1 MKLTRRDLALLAPAV
16 AAAQSQTKEPAPKK
30 QAAPKPVLSSKVY
43 KFEDLP
49 VKPNGE
55 NVGRAVFD
63 GKTHAE
69 YPVELHMTELGPGLA
84 PHPPHHHAHEEVLM
98 LRYGQLDVT
107 IQGVTTRATAGSVV
121 YVNSNE
127 EHGWKNPGPERAQ
140 YFVIAVGPKG

>member
-1 MKLTRRDLALLAPAV
+1 MKLTRRDLALLAPAM
-16 AAAQSQTKEPAPKK
+16 ATAQTAPKK
-30 QAAPKPVLSSKVY
+30 QAAPKPVLTSKVY

-49 VKPNGE
+49 AKPNGE

-63 GKTHAE
+63 GKTHAD
-69 YPVELHMTELGPGLA
+69 YPLELHMTELGPGMA
-84 PHPPHHHAHEEVLM
+84 PHAPHHHVNEEVLM

-107 IQGVTTRATAGSVV
+107 IEGVTSRATAGSII

-140 YFVIAVGPKG
+140 YFVIAVGPKSTAP

>member
-1 MKLTRRDLALLAPAV
+1 MKMKLTRRELSLLAPAL
-16 AAAQSQTKEPAPKK
+16 AAAQNKKE
-30 QAAPKPVLSSKVY
+30 AAPKPTLTTKVN

-49 VKPNGE
+49 AKPNGE

-63 GKTHAE
+63 GKTHTG
-69 YPVELHMTELGPGLA
+69 YPVELHITELGPGLA
-84 PHPPHHHAHEEVLM
+84 PHAPHHHAHEEVVM

-107 IQGVTTRATAGSVV
+107 IEGVTTRATAGSVV

-140 YFVIAVGPKG
+140 YFVIALGKV